1 MAGTIDN
8 FSSDL
13 DLIPNTDVD
22 ADSPLD
28 TTLITELRD
37 QIEFIQRWL
46 GKSGIDNAIAD
57 HAHAGFTEDGS
68 SPIVGASG
76 GTFMALQTSAAEEQ
90 SFMRINFLAE
100 VSFTWPVAGGGSG
113 GTFGG
118 VRHKDMVGFVSK
130 PLDLNNLSSQN
141 ILEQLHG
148 GSRIFGGYA
157 DGALKEVLSLKSQA
171 GILNIGTYDG
181 DGATSHPISG
191 IGFKPEAVYIAPKVT
206 HPSDPII
213 KTKSFIEGA
222 QGTGESRAT
231 NGNLITNGILT
242 FDADG
247 FTLGNATG
255 VNNGTI
261 SYFYIAWKTGT
272 SAGEKVAV
280 VSFAGDGTDDRDITD
295 VQLTPTLDFT
305 PDVIFAVNAT
315 GNASQLPGIKT
326 RSMGLNT
333 KGMSG
338 INSVANGIQRIRVN
352 GVEVGT
358 LARFNENTE
367 TIDLICMKG
376 GTFRW

>member
-1 MAGTIDN
+1 MAGTIDG

-13 DLIPNTDVD
+13 DAIPNTDVD

-46 GKSGIDNAIAD
+46 GKTGIDNATAD
-57 HAHAGFTEDGS
+57 HAHAGFAEDGS

-76 GTFMALQTSAAEEQ
+76 GTFMALQTSIAEEQ

-100 VSFTWPVAGGGSG
+100 ASFTWPVAGGGAG

-118 VRHKDMVGFVSK
+118 VRHKDMAANLSK
-130 PLDLNNLSSQN
+130 PLDLNSLSGQN

-148 GSRIFGGYA
+148 GSRIVAAYA
-157 DGALKEVLSLKSQA
+157 NSTLKEVLSLKPQA
-171 GILNIGTYDG
+171 GILDIGTYDG
-181 DGATSHPISG
+181 DGTSSNPIAG
-191 IGFKPEAVYIAPKVT
+191 VGFQPEAVYIAPKSV
-206 HPSDPII
+206 HPTDPVIR
-213 KTKSFIEGA
+213 TKSFVSA
-222 QGTGESRAT
+222 ESRAT
-231 NGNLITNGILT
+231 NGTLIASTGIISL
-242 FDADG
+242 DADG
-247 FTLGNATG
+247 FTVGNQTG
-255 VNNGTI
+255 VNNGSQ

-280 VSFAGDGTDDRDITD
+280 VSFAGDGTDDRDITGA
-295 VQLTPTLDFT
+295 QLTPTLDFT
-305 PDVIFAVNAT
+305 PDVVFAVNAT

-326 RSMGLNT
+326 RAMGLNT